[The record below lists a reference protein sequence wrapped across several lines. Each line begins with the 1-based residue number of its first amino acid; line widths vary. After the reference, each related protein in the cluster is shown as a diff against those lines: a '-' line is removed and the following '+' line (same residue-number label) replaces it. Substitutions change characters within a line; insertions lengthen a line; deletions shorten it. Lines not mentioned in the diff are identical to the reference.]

1 MRLSFLPLSCL
12 LSTLACTSPFG
23 VVPPVESSTTSPST
37 PPEAPT
43 RKAMEAMRAHKPF
56 LGRWTG
62 TLEYRDFTSED
73 RVWLP
78 TRLEVIPS
86 RDGTSMRFVYLYED
100 GPMKTVREESTVSID
115 STERTMT
122 VVSGRDGSRSVY
134 RFSDDANLLALRQKG
149 EGVFSLSGQ
158 GVEDGQEVA
167 VRLKLTVNRE
177 RYQLLRET
185 QLPGEAFK
193 FRHEYTFTRAG

>member
-1 MRLSFLPLSCL
+1 MRPSFFPLSCL

-62 TLEYRDFTSED
+62 TLETRDFTSDD
-73 RVWLP
+73 RVWRP
-78 TRLEVIPS
+78 TRLEVTPS
-86 RDGTSMRFVYLYED
+86 RDGTSMRFVYLYEE
-100 GPMKTVREESTVSID
+100 GAREVSLVSID

-122 VVSGRDGSRSVY
+122 FVSERDGSRAVY
-134 RFSDDANLLALRQKG
+134 RFSDDANLLALRQTG

-158 GVEDGQEVA
+158 GVENGLEVA
-167 VRLKLTVNRE
+167 VRLTLTVNRE
-177 RYQLLRET
+177 RYQLLREI
-185 QLPGEAFK
+185 QFPGGAFQV
-193 FRHEYTFTRAG
+193 RNEYAFTRAG